1 MFLFNYNLSKKASS
15 SDNKASAPKCLR
27 INILSHGLNSFLNRT
42 QVSSMNATLV
52 LSEMSPNL
60 GHEANTLNI
69 TKILFNELRS
79 SNKPTRSNS
88 RQSRFYPDSHFNC
101 MFVGMAS

>member
-1 MFLFNYNLSKKASS
+1 
-15 SDNKASAPKCLR
+15 
-27 INILSHGLNSFLNRT
+27 
-42 QVSSMNATLV
+42 MNATLV

-79 SNKPTRSNS
+79 SNKTTRSNS
-88 RQSRFYPDSHFNC
+88 MQSRFYPDSHFTC
-101 MFVGMAS
+101 MFVGMASWWKIWHHMNMLLVFQFYYKVWGLKVT